1 MTENRLIAQEVI
13 EAVGGT
19 ENIQSVAHCATRLRI
34 MVKDKEKI
42 DEARV
47 ENIDKVKGAFF
58 NSGQFQIIFGTG
70 TVNKIYEEVSKLG
83 VNEVSKSEMKEET
96 KGQGNKFQQVIRT
109 FGDVFVPII
118 PVLVATGLFMG
129 LRGLL
134 TQETI
139 LGLIGLTPDSINENF
154 ILYTQVLTDTA
165 FAFLPALV
173 AWSAFKVFGGSPVIG
188 IVLGL
193 MLVNPSLPN
202 AYEVAAGTADPI
214 MMAGFIP
221 VVGYQGTVLPAFIA
235 GFLGAKTER
244 MIRKRVPETLDLL
257 LTPFLTL
264 LILSIL
270 ALFVIGPVFHSLEVV
285 VLDATLWLLELPFG
299 LAGLVI
305 GGLNQLIVVTG
316 IHHIFNFLEVQLLA
330 NTGTNPYNAIITASV
345 AAQGGASLA
354 VAMKTKSKKLKALAY
369 PSTLSAMLGITEP
382 AIFGVNLRYGKP
394 FVFGLVGGAAGGFLA
409 SLLQLEATGMSLTV
423 IPGALL
429 YLNSQ
434 FIWYIVVNVVA
445 IAVAFILTYLFGYSD
460 KQLENA

>member
-139 LGLIGLTPDSINENF
+139 LGLIGLTRDSINENF

-193 MLVNPSLPN
+193 MLVNPALPN

-270 ALFVIGPVFHSLEVV
+270 ALFIIGPVFHSLEVV

-330 NTGTNPYNAIITASV
+330 NTGTNPYNSIITASV

>member
-1 MTENRLIAQEVI
+1 
-13 EAVGGT
+13 
-19 ENIQSVAHCATRLRI
+19 
-34 MVKDKEKI
+34 
-42 DEARV
+42 
-47 ENIDKVKGAFF
+47 
-58 NSGQFQIIFGTG
+58 
-70 TVNKIYEEVSKLG
+70 
-83 VNEVSKSEMKEET
+83 MKEET

-154 ILYTQVLTDTA
+154 ILYTQILTDTA

-193 MLVNPSLPN
+193 MLVNPALPN

-270 ALFVIGPVFHSLEVV
+270 ALFIIGPVFHSLEVV

>member
-193 MLVNPSLPN
+193 MLVNPALPN

-270 ALFVIGPVFHSLEVV
+270 ALFIIGPVFHSLEVV

-330 NTGTNPYNAIITASV
+330 NTGTNPYNSIITASV

-394 FVFGLVGGAAGGFLA
+394 VVFGLVGGAAGGFLA

>member
-193 MLVNPSLPN
+193 MLVNPALPN
-202 AYEVAAGTADPI
+202 AYEVAAGVADPI

-270 ALFVIGPVFHSLEVV
+270 ALFIIGPVFHSLEVV

-330 NTGTNPYNAIITASV
+330 NTGTNPYNSIITASV

>member
-1 MTENRLIAQEVI
+1 
-13 EAVGGT
+13 
-19 ENIQSVAHCATRLRI
+19 
-34 MVKDKEKI
+34 
-42 DEARV
+42 
-47 ENIDKVKGAFF
+47 
-58 NSGQFQIIFGTG
+58 
-70 TVNKIYEEVSKLG
+70 
-83 VNEVSKSEMKEET
+83 
-96 KGQGNKFQQVIRT
+96 
-109 FGDVFVPII
+109 
-118 PVLVATGLFMG
+118 
-129 LRGLL
+129 
-134 TQETI
+134 
-139 LGLIGLTPDSINENF
+139 
-154 ILYTQVLTDTA
+154 
-165 FAFLPALV
+165 
-173 AWSAFKVFGGSPVIG
+173 VIG

-193 MLVNPSLPN
+193 MLVNPALPN

-270 ALFVIGPVFHSLEVV
+270 ALFIIGPVFHSLEVV